1 MQKCLKPVCQINFFL
16 KMILAGYEE
25 DHLKKKQK
33 RANVKFLFNSRNE
46 LF

>member
-25 DHLKKKQK
+25 DHLKKKK
-33 RANVKFLFNSRNE
+33 
-46 LF
+46 